1 MHLLRRQNGISLVT
15 LLLLSSPPGR
25 LLRRQGPGPVD
36 GPLGGLYGKVV
47 DALNQPYAMPNF
59 GAAGPM
65 PTIPGI
71 TPGYDPNRVAPGQTF
86 TAPDISQFAAQIQA
100 LEDATYQR
108 GFNRFDPYYEDQR
121 KSLDQRLVN
130 QGIPI
135 GSEASTSAKDR
146 FGRERGDALENLAL
160 SSIGAGRQEH
170 GRLFNQ
176 SMASTGFNASE
187 QARNFQERLASEGQY
202 GSGKRAAQQFL
213 AAQKA
218 SIYGA
223 QKGQY
228 DTKASQAAAS
238 ASAKNKAKEQA
249 KSDFDWAAKYFY
261 PTVPTG

>member
-1 MHLLRRQNGISLVT
+1 MG
-15 LLLLSSPPGR
+15 
-25 LLRRQGPGPVD
+25 D
-36 GPLGGLYGKVV
+36 GPLGGLYKKVV
-47 DALNQPYAMPNF
+47 DSLNQPYAMPNF

-71 TPGYDPNRVAPGQTF
+71 TKGYDPNRVAPGQTF

-108 GFNRFDPYYEDQR
+108 GFNRFEPYYEDQR
-121 KSLDQRLVN
+121 QALEQRLVN

-176 SMASTGFNASE
+176 SLASTGFNAS
-187 QARNFQERLASEGQY
+187 ANRPALS
-202 GSGKRAAQQFL
+202 K
-213 AAQKA
+213 
-218 SIYGA
+218 
-223 QKGQY
+223 
-228 DTKASQAAAS
+228 S
-238 ASAKNKAKEQA
+238 A
-249 KSDFDWAAKYFY
+249 
-261 PTVPTG
+261 